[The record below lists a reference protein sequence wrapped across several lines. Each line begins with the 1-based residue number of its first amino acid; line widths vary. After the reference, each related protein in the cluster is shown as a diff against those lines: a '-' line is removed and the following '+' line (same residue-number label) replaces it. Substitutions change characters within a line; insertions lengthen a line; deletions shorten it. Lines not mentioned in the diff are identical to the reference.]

1 MSQANTETSFQ
12 AMLNDGFV
20 MVPTLILIA
29 LSECRLSKRELKL
42 VNFIILKTFG
52 FHKMIDR
59 ISLSQFEEAT
69 GIAKHHTCQLLKKLV
84 EDEVLVKE
92 RARDGYSYGI
102 NPALMGKFNNSR
114 LHQHSVKKSTE
125 KVTKERSTG
134 VTNTGTKGIT
144 ETGKHNIYNTKYNNI
159 IIKEPCS
166 ENEQGLNVNQG
177 KKQNPTPEDFQKV
190 NAIVFESLEEQYGSE
205 FIQDHKTLIKSKLMD
220 NEAYCRQNGYF
231 PKVSMAIRYV
241 QTGIDNFLK
250 SQKRTAQIT
259 AALDKKAKATTD
271 FQFKIAQALERK
283 IDAISQRGRTTAE
296 ELTDYSWAN
305 KFRFDSEAGENEH
318 EAAHCY
324 QGSGVCLGQI

>member
-1 MSQANTETSFQ
+1 MSQANTETDFQ
-12 AMLNDGFV
+12 TMLNDGFV

-52 FHKMIDR
+52 FHKMVDR

-84 EDEVLVKE
+84 EDEVLVKK
-92 RARDGYSYGI
+92 RARDGYLYGI
-102 NPALMGKFNNSR
+102 NPALIWRFSNSKLR
-114 LHQHSVKKSTE
+114 QSNVKKSTE
-125 KVTKERSTG
+125 KVTKEGSTG
-134 VTNTGTKGIT
+134 VTETGTKRVT

-166 ENEQGLNVNQG
+166 ENEQGLNVDQEKN
-177 KKQNPTPEDFQKV
+177 QNPTPEDFQKV

-205 FIQDHKTLIKSKLMD
+205 FIQNHKTLIKSKLMD

-231 PKVSMAIRYV
+231 PKVSMALKYV
-241 QTGIDNFLK
+241 QTGIDNYLK
-250 SQKRTAQIT
+250 TQKRTAQIT
-259 AALDKKAKATTD
+259 AALDKKARATTD
-271 FQFKIAQALERK
+271 YQFKITQALERK
-283 IDAISQRGRTTAE
+283 MDAIAQRGRTTAE

-305 KFRFDSEAGENEH
+305 KFSFEDSR
-318 EAAHCY
+318 
-324 QGSGVCLGQI
+324 I